1 MPVTGWRRRSVT
13 AARIVSGK
21 IAGRAAYVNPGIGS
35 AGRVFWRIFSGGWS
49 ESIDMQTRTVTRT
62 CAAAA
67 LLSACLLAVTSEG
80 PQAQSGG
87 PPDFGLPPGVI
98 PASTWKPSKLADGQP
113 NVQGIYQAVGNEG
126 GSQGINIEA
135 MTGVMGSKAV
145 TPGIVIDPP
154 DKMIPY
160 LPWARTRRD
169 EMRDL
174 SMIAPT
180 QAMVDTRNRGWAEG
194 VPRINY
200 YGVPGAAFQILQVK
214 NAVLILYEVQHEFR
228 YIPLDGRPQVDEP
241 VKLFMGSSR
250 GTWHGNTLVVDV
262 ANINDRFRISI
273 AGDFA
278 SDKLKVTEYWT
289 WIDEDTIKHRAT
301 FTDPQVFTRP
311 WTVAMTIRRLK
322 DKGYELLEYSG
333 VEGDKDAHL
342 MVDIPA
348 KK

>member
-1 MPVTGWRRRSVT
+1 
-13 AARIVSGK
+13 
-21 IAGRAAYVNPGIGS
+21 
-35 AGRVFWRIFSGGWS
+35 
-49 ESIDMQTRTVTRT
+49 MQKRTVTVSCT
-62 CAAAA
+62 AAAVLCAAF
-67 LLSACLLAVTSEG
+67 LVGTSE
-80 PQAQSGG
+80 PTRAQSAG

-98 PASTWKPSKLADGQP
+98 PASSWKPAKLADGQP
-113 NVQGIYQAVGNEG
+113 DVQGIYQAVGNEG
-126 GSQGINIEA
+126 GSQGINIEP
-135 MTGVMGSKAV
+135 MTGVMGNKRV

-160 LPWARTRRD
+160 LPWARARRD

-174 SMIAPT
+174 SMTAPT
-180 QAMVDTRNRGWAEG
+180 AAMVDTRNRGWAEG

-214 NAVLILYEVQHEFR
+214 NAILILYEVQHEFR
-228 YIPLDGRPQVDEP
+228 YIPLDGRPQIDDP

-250 GTWHGNTLVVDV
+250 GKWHGNTLVVEV
-262 ANINDRFRISI
+262 SNINDRFRASI

-289 WIDEDTIKHRAT
+289 WIDQDTIKHRAT

-311 WTVAMTIRRLK
+311 WTVAMTIKRVK
-322 DKGYELLEYSG
+322 DKGYELLEYAG
-333 VEGDKDAHL
+333 VEGDKDSHL

-348 KK
+348 QK